1 METKDHIALLKTLAR
16 NWWLFWRKAKNN
28 KGFFNDLEHLA
39 NMGNLKSVREE
50 LPFINTDISIIEA
63 FAYYP
68 KSHEII
74 LGISRRIRSQMT
86 IGHIMEMH
94 EMLDIW
100 MDKLDFGPEWKD
112 SLIALITT
120 GILCPPIYTFHLEM
134 IPAKYDKK
142 SDKKLVKIVL
152 SPETSIDELR
162 LAWKLQIQ
170 KMKKDGWSD
179 FKTKNLSKGLKDN
192 LIEEVAVE
200 KAKSD
205 LTREFMFPNLSGME
219 RQATKHDTDP
229 KVVKEK
235 AMVYRRRLREMEGV
249 KIKPVKV
256 RLKKT
261 YGDIAIELHG
271 TLKNMDKKK
280 KAALLRQH
288 RHRSKM

>member
-1 METKDHIALLKTLAR
+1 METKDHLALLKTLTR
-16 NWWLFWRKAKNN
+16 NYWLFWRKAKNN
-28 KGFFNDLEHLA
+28 KGFFNDLERLA

-50 LPFINTDISIIEA
+50 LPFINMDVSIIEA

-68 KSHEII
+68 KSHETI
-74 LGISRRIRSQMT
+74 LEIGRKIRSQMT
-86 IGHIMEMH
+86 IGHIMDMDET
-94 EMLDIW
+94 LDTW
-100 MDKLDFGPEWKD
+100 MDKLDFGPEWKE
-112 SLIALITT
+112 SLVTFITT

-134 IPAKYDKK
+134 IPAKQDRK

-152 SPETSIDELR
+152 SPETSIDDLR

-170 KMKKDGWSD
+170 KMKKDGWPD

-192 LIEEVAVE
+192 LVEELAVE

-205 LTREFMFPNLSGME
+205 LAHEFMFPNLSEME
-219 RQATKHDTDP
+219 RQSTKHDTDP

-235 AMVYRRRLREMEGV
+235 AMIYRRRMREMEGV
-249 KIKPVKV
+249 KVKPVKV

-261 YGDIAIELHG
+261 YDDIAQELHG
-271 TLKNMDKKK
+271 TLKNKDRKK

-288 RHRSKM
+288 KHRSKM